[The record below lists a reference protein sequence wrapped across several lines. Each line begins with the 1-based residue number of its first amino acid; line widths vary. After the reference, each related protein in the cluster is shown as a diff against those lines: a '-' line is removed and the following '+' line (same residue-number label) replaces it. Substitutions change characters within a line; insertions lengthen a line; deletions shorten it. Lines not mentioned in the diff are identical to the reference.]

1 MPMEIFKPNE
11 NPFGIPYEDHVKNF
25 WKLTCSFP
33 KNKNPARRDNNGQRD
48 EIVNQKSNSPVFY
61 LNICCDGEG
70 SLVERTCKVSKDK
83 EAIFI
88 PIMSVEV
95 SEKEVKKDPSI
106 DKLKKLAKEDQ
117 DSVKDL
123 SVKLDGIEVDDIRN
137 YRTPTDVFDL
147 EFPQD
152 ALFDLSEGTTQAVAD
167 GFYLITKRPSPGTH
181 TIELKGNLENNKE
194 ESIDKKYSVNIKYT
208 LEIQ

>member
-1 MPMEIFKPNE
+1 MPIEIFKPND
-11 NPFGIPYEDHVKNF
+11 NPFGISYEDHVKNF

-33 KNKNPARRDNNGQRD
+33 KNKNPARRDNNGQKD
-48 EIVNQKSNSPVFY
+48 EIANQNSASPVFY

-70 SLVERTCKVSKDK
+70 SLVKRTCKVPRGK

-88 PIMSVEV
+88 PVMSVEV
-95 SEKEVKKDPSI
+95 SDQEVKDPSI
-106 DKLKKLAKEDQ
+106 DKLKRLAKEDQ

-123 SVKLDGIEVDDIRN
+123 SVKLDGIEVNDIRS
-137 YRTPTDVFDL
+137 YRTPTNVFDL

-152 ALFDLSEGTTQAVAD
+152 ALFDISAGTSQAVAD
-167 GFYLITKRPSPGTH
+167 GFYLIIKRPSPGTH

-194 ESIDKKYSVNIKYT
+194 E
-208 LEIQ
+208 